1 MKKKKQASPEIKL
14 LLAELEDIVRRLG
27 YNLRYEKGNFEGGYC
42 LLKESRL
49 FVINSK
55 NEAEKRIAI
64 IARNLKEIG
73 IDDIFVKPQVR
84 EVIETEN
91 AKALRK
97 EGEAQEE
104 KETEEKESEEKEA
117 EEKESEEKETEEEK
131 KEEAGQ

>member
-1 MKKKKQASPEIKL
+1 MKKKKQVSPEIKL

-27 YNLRYEKGNFEGGYC
+27 YTLRYEKGDFEGGYC

-55 NEAEKRIAI
+55 NEAEKRIGI

-91 AKALRK
+91 AKAAKIEEDK
-97 EGEAQEE
+97 EEEE
-104 KETEEKESEEKEA
+104 KET
-117 EEKESEEKETEEEK
+117 
-131 KEEAGQ
+131 GQ